1 MHQEG
6 QGLTAP
12 ASLGQAERALGL
24 VVEPVEGAGRGLVH
38 VPAPVQVPD
47 PENQYRVRG
56 EERENLI

>member
-6 QGLTAP
+6 QGLIAP
-12 ASLGQAERALGL
+12 AGLDQAERVLGL

-47 PENQYRVRG
+47 PENQMQS
-56 EERENLI
+56 